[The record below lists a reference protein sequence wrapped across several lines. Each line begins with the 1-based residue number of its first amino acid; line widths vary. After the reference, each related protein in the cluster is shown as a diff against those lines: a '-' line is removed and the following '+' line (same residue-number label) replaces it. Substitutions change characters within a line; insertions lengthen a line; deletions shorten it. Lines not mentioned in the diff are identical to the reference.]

1 MTALRHIRR
10 IAKWAIA
17 VLTIA
22 LVVIQFVPVDRTNPP
37 VETEVPAT
45 AEVRAVLR
53 RACYDCHSNETV
65 WPWYSRIAPVSWL
78 VARDVHEGREELN
91 FSTWNR
97 LTTKE
102 QIKALHESWE
112 TVEEGEMPLWFYLP
126 THSEA
131 RLSAQDR
138 SVLRAWSLSMGSA
151 GSEGDEYVV
160 TTHTTVRRKAVRAA
174 ADAAR

>member
-1 MTALRHIRR
+1 MRHIRR
-10 IAKWAIA
+10 IAKWTIA
-17 VLTIA
+17 VLSIA

-37 VETEVPAT
+37 VETEVPTT

-78 VARDVHEGREELN
+78 VARDVHEGREEMN

-97 LTTKE
+97 LTTKK

-126 THSEA
+126 IHPEA
-131 RLSAQDR
+131 RLSSQDR
-138 SVLRAWSLSMGSA
+138 SVLCAWSLSMGSA
-151 GSEGDEYVV
+151 ASQEQ
-160 TTHTTVRRKAVRAA
+160 
-174 ADAAR
+174 